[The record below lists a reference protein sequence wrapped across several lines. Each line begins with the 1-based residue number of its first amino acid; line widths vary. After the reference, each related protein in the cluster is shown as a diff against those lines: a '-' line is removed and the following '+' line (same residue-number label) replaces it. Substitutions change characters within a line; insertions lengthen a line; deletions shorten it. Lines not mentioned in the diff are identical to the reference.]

1 MISTF
6 FKAFVKNF
14 LKATALELIVVLVV
28 GVAAGDFWFAMNAEQ
43 PIRTLY
49 VAVGTIIALLAL
61 ILFIMAFPQQSIY
74 RNTLFN
80 YLKNSLVLAACSVTL
95 ATVLGVLG
103 ALGQARA
110 RMKKGWRGRALRAG
124 QGLIENI
131 AVLPTMLPEII
142 LGVAFLLLFSALG
155 LPSGML
161 TLTLAHTTFC
171 MPYVYL
177 LVKSRLATMGDEME
191 NAARDLGA
199 TPLRALLTVTLP
211 LLRPAVF
218 SGALLALAMSLDDFV
233 ISFFVSGAGGST
245 LPLKI
250 YSSARYG
257 VSAQINALCTVMLAA
272 VFLLVGLSQW
282 ALRKKR

>member
-1 MISTF
+1 M
-6 FKAFVKNF
+6 
-14 LKATALELIVVLVV
+14 
-28 GVAAGDFWFAMNAEQ
+28 
-43 PIRTLY
+43 
-49 VAVGTIIALLAL
+49 
-61 ILFIMAFPQQSIY
+61 
-74 RNTLFN
+74 
-80 YLKNSLVLAACSVTL
+80 
-95 ATVLGVLG
+95 
-103 ALGQARA
+103 
-110 RMKKGWRGRALRAG
+110 
-124 QGLIENI
+124 
-131 AVLPTMLPEII
+131 
-142 LGVAFLLLFSALG
+142 
-155 LPSGML
+155 
-161 TLTLAHTTFC
+161 
-171 MPYVYL
+171 YL

>member
-1 MISTF
+1 MKKLGLGPKIY
-6 FKAFVKNF
+6 
-14 LKATALELIVVLVV
+14 LALLVLLLYLPILVV
-28 GVAAGDFWFAMNAEQ
+28 ALFSFNASTA
-43 PIRTLY
+43 RTPTVFTGFSLQWY
-49 VAVGTIIALLAL
+49 RALFSDERGFGEA
-61 ILFIMAFPQQSIY
+61 
-74 RNTLFN
+74 
-80 YLKNSLVLAACSVTL
+80 LKNSLVLAACSVTL

-131 AVLPTMLPEII
+131 AVLPTMLPESI